1 MIPRG
6 LIRDLAKDAKAAQSA
21 ILHRRKAAMDA
32 LTERALVAM
41 PGAIASDFQRAM
53 TAGCRGKGFAD
64 YGARRPAGRAI
75 LAGSVLRACQ
85 ACEET
90 GMVLSTFDQLTGVDA
105 LDAIVARFDSGRW
118 KGPTVGIV
126 MGNLRTVARCLFGFT
141 PPVLKARASHWTATK
156 KKKARRQLSSA
167 EYLQGALDI
176 AAIADFAEAAGQGD
190 RAQALRIDAAL
201 LAAASDLNGRLGEY
215 EASDLSV
222 VNGVHDGK
230 PTLKFYWDGKLRKN
244 KKTRVAAVSNPQAV
258 GLLRMVIAR
267 RRSGPVFCN
276 LDGRGMTSL
285 QIYDAMRRA
294 TFLAVGFRASPNSLR
309 DAGAARSTN
318 PVTMAAA
325 VGSSPHVALM
335 HYRGSMSEHGR
346 ELIARA
352 LDSASGE

>member
-6 LIRDLAKDAKAAQSA
+6 QIRNRAKDADAAQSA

-32 LTERALVAM
+32 LTEHALDAM
-41 PGAIASDFQRAM
+41 PEAIASDVRRAM
-53 TAGCRGKGFAD
+53 AAGCRGKGFAD
-64 YGARRPAGRAI
+64 YAARRPAGRALI
-75 LAGSVLRACQ
+75 AGSILRACQ
-85 ACEET
+85 ACDDA
-90 GMVLSTFDQLTGVDA
+90 GIVLSTFDQLTALDA
-105 LDAIVARFDSGRW
+105 LDAIVAKFDSGRW
-118 KGPTVGIV
+118 KGPTVGII
-126 MGNLRTVARCLFGFT
+126 MGNLRTMARSLCGFT

-156 KKKARRQLSSA
+156 KKQRRRQLSSA

-176 AAIADFAEAAGQGD
+176 AVIADFVEAAGQGN

-222 VNGVHDGK
+222 VIGVHDGK

-258 GLLRMVIAR
+258 GLLRMVIGR

-309 DAGAARSTN
+309 DAGAARSTD

-325 VGSSPHVALM
+325 VGSSPQVALM

-346 ELIARA
+346 GLIARA
-352 LDSASGE
+352 LDNAAGK